1 MEAKK
6 NKNNNL
12 NKSNKYKF
20 QIVLKG
26 YGKNQMSKDALN
38 KLYDKL
44 NLSNNI

>member
-12 NKSNKYKF
+12 NNKSNKYKF

-26 YGKNQMSKDALN
+26 YGKN
-38 KLYDKL
+38 
-44 NLSNNI
+44 